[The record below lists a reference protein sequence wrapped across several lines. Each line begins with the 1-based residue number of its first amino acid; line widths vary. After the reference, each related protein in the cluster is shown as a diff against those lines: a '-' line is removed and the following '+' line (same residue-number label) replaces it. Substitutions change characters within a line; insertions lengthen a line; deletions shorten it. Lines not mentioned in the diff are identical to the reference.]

1 MEGHPFVIPSTNS
14 GHAVLMNGGSCDEQ
28 GPLFC
33 YPEIAKKQKNGY
45 RRLSKA
51 LFLEKPPLFGI
62 IFVLLQ
68 RETDSIAKGLLVLF
82 QLNRKV

>member
-1 MEGHPFVIPSTNS
+1 MGVTL
-14 GHAVLMNGGSCDEQ
+14 GRALL
-28 GPLFC
+28 LFLLSRDC
-33 YPEIAKKQKNGY
+33 KKQKNGY